1 MTNPTQH
8 VYIVWEPQRVVP
20 TNTGARG
27 TTGGYFVATM
37 PELNLYATGGS
48 HSGAL
53 NNLMTLVAA
62 APENSNPAINS
73 TRFW

>member
-8 VYIVWEPQRVVP
+8 VYIVWEPKRTVP
-20 TNTGARG
+20 TPAGDRT

-48 HSGAL
+48 HSTAL
-53 NNLMTLVAA
+53 DNLLVVVAA
-62 APENSNPAINS
+62 APQNDNTAINS
-73 TRFW
+73 TKYF